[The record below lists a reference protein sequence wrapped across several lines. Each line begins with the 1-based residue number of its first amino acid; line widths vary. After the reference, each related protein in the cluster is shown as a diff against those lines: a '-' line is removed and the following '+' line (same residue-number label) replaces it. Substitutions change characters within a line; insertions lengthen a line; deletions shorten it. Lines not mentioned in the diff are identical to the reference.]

1 MKKAHLTKRWSGRA
15 TVPSNFTGVHL
26 ILYLIVDNGRISLI
40 SSICSQQPQTFW
52 KKRITYLSVAMIIL

>member
-40 SSICSQQPQTFW
+40 SSICSQHPQTF
-52 KKRITYLSVAMIIL
+52 

>member
-26 ILYLIVDNGRISLI
+26 IMLFSL
-40 SSICSQQPQTFW
+40 QQ
-52 KKRITYLSVAMIIL
+52 R